1 MVLADTD
8 RDNEANVFIFMRNEM
23 PVMLP
28 KLLLSESV
36 DRILIEMTF
45 GLSYLSNFVG
55 ARETIFRT
63 KDGFNFED
71 STCFHGA

>member
-1 MVLADTD
+1 
-8 RDNEANVFIFMRNEM
+8 M